1 MSITPSDPRLAAENA
16 FRHAL
21 EERRHQ
27 IRDAGLRF
35 DPRSETQ
42 LEKAYDEGNLLSGL
56 CEGVA
61 RFKPPGDPVRLQAM
75 ARLIKRG
82 IDTWEHV
89 LIRPGAPWERY
100 VTPEARRGARA
111 AIAEAQKVVP
121 FV

>member
-1 MSITPSDPRLAAENA
+1 LSTTPSDPRRAAENA

-21 EERRHQ
+21 EERRDQ

-42 LEKAYDEGNLLSGL
+42 LEKAYDEKHLLSGL

-75 ARLIKRG
+75 ARLMKG
-82 IDTWEHV
+82 GLDTWEHV

-100 VTPEARRGARA
+100 VTPEARRGART
-111 AIAEAQKVVP
+111 AIAEAQKLVP

>member
-1 MSITPSDPRLAAENA
+1 LSITPSDPRRAAENA
-16 FRHAL
+16 FRHGL
-21 EERRHQ
+21 KERRDQ

-35 DPRSETQ
+35 DPRSEAQ
-42 LEKAYDEGNLLSGL
+42 LQKAYGKGNLLSGL

-75 ARLIKRG
+75 ARLMKRG
-82 IDTWEHV
+82 LDTWEHV
-89 LIRPGAPWERY
+89 LIRPGEPWERY

-111 AIAEAQKVVP
+111 AIAEAEKLVP